1 MLRRNWLFLLLI
13 LFLVACQQDNNGT
26 TTTPDAAATPVTTAT
41 PTRPQATPTRSATPT
56 PTPEPQPGVII
67 SDQTVDDS
75 GRVLVESV
83 TSLVPAVLA
92 LYTDEAGDPADFLAF
107 VSVAAGTT
115 TEVALTLNPLQAT
128 PTLHIRLYA
137 DEDADNIPDDLDEPL
152 AEASIVVSLE
162 ATLPSLTVGDQAVN
176 EAGQLRLDAAAVPGP
191 AWVVIHNDNDGEL
204 GDIVGFY
211 PLSPATTY
219 PLTMT
224 IRWHEALPQLQAVL
238 YQDAGERGRFEPGT
252 DSPLLVQ
259 GQSINIPFRVTL
271 LPDVTVL
278 DQPVINNQIVIER
291 VISNGPGWLVVYAD
305 DGGRPGLIIGFTPL
319 EDGLNLAVP
328 VALNR
333 NALTDTLYIW
343 LHEDTDD
350 IGLFEFP
357 VADEV
362 VRVDERI
369 PDPFFLRTN
378 INNYLIARD
387 QPFDEGQVVVT
398 NVVIRGPGWVVIHND
413 ANGELGDIIGQTWV
427 PAGVSR
433 EVVVEID
440 LDGLTT
446 TLHVAIYSDQG
457 EAESFNIADDLPFR
471 FSGRVIS
478 VPIFLTD

>member
-1 MLRRNWLFLLLI
+1 MALPTLI
-13 LFLVACQQDNNGT
+13 LLLVACQQDNDGTAT
-26 TTTPDAAATPVTTAT
+26 TTNAAATPATTSPHAAT
-41 PTRPQATPTRSATPT
+41 GPPTRAATPT
-56 PTPEPQPGVII
+56 PTPEPQPGVVI
-67 SDQTVDDS
+67 SDQIIDDS
-75 GRVLVESV
+75 GRILVESV

-92 LYTDEAGDPADFLAF
+92 IYTDEAGDPADFLTF
-107 VSVAAGTT
+107 VSVGIGTT

-128 PTLHIRLYA
+128 PTLHLRLYA
-137 DEDADNIPDDLDEPL
+137 DEDADNVPDDLDEPL
-152 AEASIVVSLE
+152 AEASFAVSLE
-162 ATLPSLTVGDQAVN
+162 ATLPSLTIGDQTVN

-211 PLSPATTY
+211 PVSPETTY

-238 YQDAGERGRFEPGT
+238 YQDAGERGRFEPST
-252 DSPLLVQ
+252 DLPLLVQ
-259 GQSINIPFRVTL
+259 GQTINIPFRVTL
-271 LPDVTVL
+271 LPNVTVL
-278 DQPVINNQIVIER
+278 DQPVINNTIVIER
-291 VISNGPGWLVVYAD
+291 VVSNGPGWLVVYAD
-305 DGGRPGLIIGFTPL
+305 DGGSPGLIIGFTPL

-413 ANGELGDIIGQTWV
+413 ANGELGDIIG
-427 PAGVSR
+427 
-433 EVVVEID
+433 
-440 LDGLTT
+440 
-446 TLHVAIYSDQG
+446 
-457 EAESFNIADDLPFR
+457 
-471 FSGRVIS
+471 
-478 VPIFLTD
+478 